1 MRRGFLRVI
10 DRACAWRARRWLLVL
25 VCSAGCYT
33 ASVSVTAPG
42 VVVTQLVLVQPGPPL
57 FVRDTV
63 RLNISDTLRVSFLPL
78 TSGDVAVRGV
88 ILRWHVGTAPVL
100 RLLGETEQDALAD
113 VRLVALSPG
122 TTIVTATTTNAST
135 GSGQPLTW
143 RGIVIVR

>member
-1 MRRGFLRVI
+1 M
-10 DRACAWRARRWLLVL
+10 
-25 VCSAGCYT
+25 
-33 ASVSVTAPG
+33 TAPG
-42 VVVTQLVLVQPGPPL
+42 IVVAQLALVQPGPPL

-135 GSGQPLTW
+135 RSGQPLTW

>member
-1 MRRGFLRVI
+1 MKHNFTRVI
-10 DRACAWRARRWLLVL
+10 DRACAWRARRWLLAL

-42 VVVTQLVLVQPGPPL
+42 VEVEQLALAQKAPPL

-63 RLNISDTLRVSFLPL
+63 HLNISDTLHVSLVPL

-88 ILRWHVGTAPVL
+88 ILRWQVGTAQVL
-100 RLLGETEQDALAD
+100 RLLGASEQDATAD
-113 VRLVALSPG
+113 VRLVAESPG
-122 TTIVTATTTNAST
+122 TTIITATTANAST
-135 GSGQPLTW
+135 RSGQPITW